1 MVKENRRERE
11 IEEMKELILSS
22 ASAIVASEGFEKLS
36 IRKIAKSIE
45 YSPAII
51 YHYFKDKE
59 EIINIL
65 MQRGYKKIISA
76 VSSVN
81 TENLSIEERLTEM
94 TKNYIYT
101 ALKMPD
107 EFLAAQL
114 NTSKEALNHTSY
126 LFKGAS
132 KDKPALSALYKCLSD
147 MQTDNLISE
156 DKIELTAQII
166 AVSTLGLIIKLIV
179 EKEVISEEQ
188 KEILID
194 FYSKEIVLKIASTIQ
209 IKN

>member
-1 MVKENRRERE
+1 MAIENRRERE

-81 TENLSIEERLTEM
+81 TESLSIEERLTEM

-132 KDKPALSALYKCLSD
+132 KDKPALSALYKCLTD
-147 MQTDNLISE
+147 MQNDKLISE
-156 DKIELTAQII
+156 NKIELTAQII

-188 KEILID
+188 KEKLID

-209 IKN
+209 INN

>member
-1 MVKENRRERE
+1 MAIENRRERE

-36 IRKIAKSIE
+36 IRKIAKNIE

-81 TENLSIEERLTEM
+81 TESLSIEERLIEM

-132 KDKPALSALYKCLSD
+132 KDKPALSALYKCLTD
-147 MQTDNLISE
+147 MQKDKSIDQ
-156 DKIELTAQII
+156 DKIELTSQII

-179 EKEVISEEQ
+179 EKEVISEKQ
-188 KEILID
+188 KESLIH

-209 IKN
+209 INN

>member
-1 MVKENRRERE
+1 MAIENRRERE

-81 TENLSIEERLTEM
+81 TESLSIEERLTEM

-132 KDKPALSALYKCLSD
+132 KDKPALSVLYKCLTD
-147 MQTDNLISE
+147 MQNDKLISE

-179 EKEVISEEQ
+179 EKEVIPEEQ
-188 KEILID
+188 KEKLID

>member
-65 MQRGYKKIISA
+65 MQRGYKVTVTSKA
-76 VSSVN
+76 Y
-81 TENLSIEERLTEM
+81 LKSIE
-94 TKNYIYT
+94 N
-101 ALKMPD
+101 
-107 EFLAAQL
+107 
-114 NTSKEALNHTSY
+114 ALN
-126 LFKGAS
+126 
-132 KDKPALSALYKCLSD
+132 
-147 MQTDNLISE
+147 N
-156 DKIELTAQII
+156 
-166 AVSTLGLIIKLIV
+166 
-179 EKEVISEEQ
+179 
-188 KEILID
+188 
-194 FYSKEIVLKIASTIQ
+194 
-209 IKN
+209 